1 MTSGPS
7 PDPEA
12 GRAGLMRCPYCAEDI
27 RSEAIVCRHCGRD
40 LMFFRPVLDALRAAT
55 DRISALE
62 RRVEEQAAAPA
73 RPVAEDVPA
82 PTAAI
87 AAPQPAVASAGASL
101 PTLDLAAALAIAFL
115 SLVAIHFVVVIEFDM
130 ALIWLRVASLA
141 VPATFGFLARARG
154 RNVLLASFGAGI
166 VLAVL
171 SILAMSLVVAKID
184 RVPVLPQDAAGWREA
199 ADYGASIAFS
209 FLTGA
214 LLRQAIQALRQ
225 PSAGRTKAI
234 ELLSAYIARKLK
246 LEKGK
251 GMSVE
256 TIEAIV
262 AYGFGLVTAIISI
275 VTGLGKILK

>member
-1 MTSGPS
+1 MKPLRTRL
-7 PDPEA
+7 EA
-12 GRAGLMRCPYCAEDI
+12 ARKRLGLPWE
-27 RSEAIVCRHCGRD
+27 
-40 LMFFRPVLDALRAAT
+40 
-55 DRISALE
+55 ALE
-62 RRVEEQAAAPA
+62 R
-73 RPVAEDVPA
+73 DY
-82 PTAAI
+82 
-87 AAPQPAVASAGASL
+87 
-101 PTLDLAAALAIAFL
+101 
-115 SLVAIHFVVVIEFDM
+115 
-130 ALIWLRVASLA
+130 
-141 VPATFGFLARARG
+141 
-154 RNVLLASFGAGI
+154 LLAW
-166 VLAVL
+166 
-171 SILAMSLVVAKID
+171 ILAGID

-225 PSAGRTKAI
+225 PSARRTKAI